1 MSLSERTLS
10 RIEKFFSKQGFEP
23 SGVPEEPDELIL
35 YNGREK
41 VLVKIVFEEDADK
54 TIVYDACASVL
65 EKASEFSMVYVAVP
79 RNLGDRVDTV
89 IFMKRGIGL
98 IVYDDW
104 SIEEKISAK
113 MLKKTPIVKNQEI
126 VGSEVVERSIRR
138 LESSIREISERID
151 SLEKAYLSLLREVRE
166 IKSILGKRIMIVEKP
181 VEPSVTKP
189 EETVE
194 TGGLPSFLRDNPWVE
209 ILSRRSEENP

>member
-23 SGVPEEPDELIL
+23 SGVSGEPDELIL

-65 EKASEFSMVYVAVP
+65 EKASEFSMVYVAVH

-89 IFMKRGIGL
+89 IFMKRGVGL

-104 SIEEKISAK
+104 SIEEKVPAK
-113 MLKKTPIVKNQEI
+113 MLKTPTVKSQEI

-166 IKSILGKRIMIVEKP
+166 IKSILGKGIMIVEKP

-189 EETVE
+189 EEAVE

-209 ILSRRSEENP
+209 ILSKRSEENL

>member
-1 MSLSERTLS
+1 MSLSERTLN

-23 SGVPEEPDELIL
+23 SVLSEEPDELIL

-41 VLVKIVFEEDADK
+41 ILVKVVFEEDADK
-54 TIVYDACASVL
+54 TIVYDACTSVV
-65 EKASEFSMVYVAVP
+65 EKASEFSMVYVAVH
-79 RNLGDRVDTV
+79 RNLGDRIDTV
-89 IFMKRGIGL
+89 IFMKRGVGL

-104 SIEEKISAK
+104 SIEEKVPAK

-126 VGSEVVERSIRR
+126 VGTEVVERSIRR

-181 VEPSVTKP
+181 VEPSINMP
-189 EETVE
+189 EETVKSGE
-194 TGGLPSFLRDNPWVE
+194 LPSFLRDNPWVE
-209 ILSRRSEENP
+209 ILSKRSEESL